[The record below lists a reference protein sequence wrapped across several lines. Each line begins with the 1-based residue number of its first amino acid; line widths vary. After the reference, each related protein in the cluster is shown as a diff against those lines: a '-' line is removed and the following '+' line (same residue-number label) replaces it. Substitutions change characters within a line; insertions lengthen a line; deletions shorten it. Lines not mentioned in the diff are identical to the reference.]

1 MYKTDKAEV
10 KVYLLKQR
18 FRCSSGRPGVVGR
31 SWLVTRTAGAVLLS
45 WESRQISDRTNMR
58 PEDGETNKLTS
69 KTLGRGTTSRRGS
82 SVLWTKPFHL

>member
-31 SWLVTRTAGAVLLS
+31 SWLVTRTAGAVRLS
-45 WESRQISDRTNMR
+45 WESRQYI
-58 PEDGETNKLTS
+58 
-69 KTLGRGTTSRRGS
+69 
-82 SVLWTKPFHL
+82 